1 VSGWYGRYLDVDLSQ
16 GRAEARPWPV
26 RWGERF
32 GGGSGLGAWLIWCEL
47 GPSLPGQDPLDAA
60 SPLVFF
66 TGPLTGSGLP
76 GTARSVVCALSP
88 LTGIWGEANAG
99 GNLGPALKGAGW
111 DGVLIRGRAPRPC
124 WIEIRDGGA
133 VIHPAD
139 DLWGRD
145 TYETTAVLLD
155 RAPRGTLAAVA
166 CIGPAGER
174 QAPLAAIMHNRS
186 HAFGRTGMGA
196 VMGSKNLKAIAVWGR
211 TLPPPADSV
220 LLREL
225 RSRMLGKIREHI
237 VTQSLSFAGT
247 ASSIDLSSLSG
258 DLPVRNWTRPVW
270 EHAEAI
276 NAASYESIV
285 VGRESCFACPVGCKR
300 RVRVGE
306 GPVQSPGTGGI
317 SASGGRPAGG
327 WRAEGPG
334 PEYETLAALGSL
346 LEVADLGAI
355 AHANEICNRAGLD
368 TISLGAT
375 IAMATELQEGGLLP
389 AAVAGGL
396 RLRWGDAAA
405 MVEAVRQAAAGEG
418 LGRWLAQGSRRLAIA
433 LLGKP
438 VGRGAGPA
446 AAGTAILEAAD
457 VAGTAAIRDAA
468 VHVKGLEVPMHDPRV
483 NHGMAL
489 AYATSYRGACHVSEL
504 NFFLEQG
511 AASMP
516 GLGLGDPLPGP
527 SSEGKAPLLVAAQ
540 DFTGLACNCLLFCYF
555 VLVALDD
562 ADVCEAV
569 AAVTGRPVTVAG
581 LREAGERVWML
592 KRLINVARGI
602 TSRDD
607 ILPPRLLR
615 PFDEGPVAGSS
626 PDLESMLS
634 EFYRLRGLDEAGRPR
649 PETLARLGLPPV
661 PGAC

>member
-1 VSGWYGRYLDVDLSQ
+1 MDLSR
-16 GRAEARPWPV
+16 GRAEARSWPV
-26 RWGERF
+26 SWAERF
-32 GGGSGLGAWLIWCEL
+32 WGGSGLAAWLIWCEL
-47 GPSLPGQDPLDAA
+47 GAALPAQDPLDPA

-99 GNLGPALKGAGW
+99 GNFGPALKGAGW

-133 VIHPAD
+133 AIHPAD

-145 TYETTAVLLD
+145 TYETTAVVLE

-174 QAPLAAIMHNRS
+174 QAPLAAIIHNRG

-220 LLREL
+220 LLRQV

-247 ASSIDLSSLSG
+247 ASSIDLASLSG

-270 EHAEAI
+270 DRAEAI
-276 NAASYESIV
+276 NATSYESIL

-306 GPVQSPGTGGI
+306 GPVQSPGAAGACAPEGG
-317 SASGGRPAGG
+317 PAGG

-346 LEVADLGAI
+346 LEVSDLGAI

-375 IAMATELQEGGLLP
+375 IAMATELDEAGLLP
-389 AAVAGGL
+389 PSMAGGL

-405 MVEAVRQAAAGEG
+405 MVEAVRLAAAGEG
-418 LGRWLAQGSRRLAIA
+418 LGRWLAQGTRRLAIA
-433 LLGKP
+433 LLEAGEHP
-438 VGRGAGPA
+438 GQGAGPG
-446 AAGTAILEAAD
+446 AAGRSIPGAAD
-457 VAGTAAIRDAA
+457 PVAGRAAISDAA

-516 GLGLGDPLPGP
+516 GLGLGDVPPGP

-562 ADVCEAV
+562 TDVCEAV

-592 KRLINVARGI
+592 KRLINVARGV
-602 TSRDD
+602 TRVDD
-607 ILPPRLLR
+607 TLPPRLLR
-615 PFDEGPVAGSS
+615 AFDEGPAAGSS
-626 PDLESMLS
+626 PDLESMLT
-634 EFYRLRGLDEAGRPR
+634 EFYRLRGLDEEGRPR

-661 PGAC
+661 PGAR